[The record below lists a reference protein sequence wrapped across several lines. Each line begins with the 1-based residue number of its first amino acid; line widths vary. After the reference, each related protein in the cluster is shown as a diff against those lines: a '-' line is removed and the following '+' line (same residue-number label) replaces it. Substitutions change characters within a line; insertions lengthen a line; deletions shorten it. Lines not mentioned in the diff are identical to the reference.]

1 MPSAVIMSERPSGR
15 LPLRNRPSR
24 SIALETSSGSFSV
37 EAIRAGAVAVAQQI
51 RKGCDDMEPRRNS
64 SRPCLLIP
72 SSNPAQFLVGLL
84 GCNLAQTIAVPWR
97 DSMIGAAAAGEPVRP
112 DAALRFDGA
121 SIDGCSLERL
131 DFLPFEGRRRGE
143 LVMLTSGSTG
153 QPKGVALDFR
163 KVVLNAVAA
172 GSALGVSRC
181 RAWCIDIDLALMSA
195 VCHLLMAWQFDVPL
209 VVMGGIKPT
218 HLSDLLDGPFG
229 FGGSPMQLV
238 RLHEL
243 LPPGRTPKLL
253 ASSGDFFPPQM
264 IDAVRARY
272 PSTEIHKF
280 YGLTELAGRFCH
292 MPHDALMQ
300 NKAAAG
306 EPLPGYDVRL
316 SREEPEGVGQIE
328 ARSPLLFEG
337 YYQPGGLFEPFE
349 GEWFATGDLG
359 TIDSHGVVTLVG
371 RADDVFKV
379 GGEKV
384 DRHSIEAALSD
395 LLAAGEYCVVPV
407 EHEMLGQCPALFVA
421 TRDAAATPRWSE
433 IVAHLRSRVPNR
445 FVPSLMYKVESE
457 LPRLASG
464 KIDRMCLA
472 RNHARFDRLI

>member
-1 MPSAVIMSERPSGR
+1 MPSAVIGGAWPSTR
-15 LPLRNRPSR
+15 FPLRNRPS
-24 SIALETSSGSFSV
+24 SSTALETSSGSFSV
-37 EAIRAGAVAVAQQI
+37 EAIRAGAVTVSQQI
-51 RKGCDDMEPRRNS
+51 RKACEDVESPRNK

-84 GCNLAQTIAVPWR
+84 GSHLAQTIAVPWR
-97 DSMIGAAAAGEPVRP
+97 NSVIGAAAAGEPVRP

-121 SIDGCSLERL
+121 SIDRCSLERL
-131 DFLPFEGRRRGE
+131 DFPPFEGRRRGE

-163 KVVLNAVAA
+163 KVVLNALAA
-172 GSALGVSRC
+172 GSALGVNQC

-195 VCHLLMAWQFDVPL
+195 VCHLLMAWQFDVPF
-209 VVMGGIKPT
+209 VVMGGIKPN

-238 RLHEL
+238 RLHEQ
-243 LPPGRTPKLL
+243 LPPGRTPRLL

-264 IDAVRARY
+264 IDAVQTRY
-272 PSTEIHKF
+272 PGAEIHKF

-292 MPHDALMQ
+292 MPHAALMQ

-306 EPLPGYDVRL
+306 MPLPSYGVRL
-316 SREEPEGVGQIE
+316 SGEDPEGIGEIH

-337 YYQPGGLFEPFE
+337 YYLPDGTFEPFE

-359 TIDSHGVVTLVG
+359 TIDKDGVVTLIG

-384 DRHSIEAALSD
+384 DRYSIEAALSD

-407 EHEMLGQCPALFVA
+407 EHEVLGQCPALFVA
-421 TRDAAATPRWSE
+421 TRDAVILPKWSE

-445 FVPSLMYKVESE
+445 FVPSLMYKVELG

-464 KIDRMCLA
+464 KIDRMSLA
-472 RNHARFDRLI
+472 RHHAQFGRLI